1 MTVLNQ
7 ILTNL
12 TFLAAAEQ
20 HAMRQNNGHNA
31 IGTQM
36 VQVVEQERIIRLGFR
51 GYAITEARIDLLISG
66 IPILRVGRIGNHR
79 IHEQRIVG
87 LLLVLQ
93 RVEPR
98 PVVLQG
104 VAVAGNDVVG
114 KNATHHQIHTREV
127 IGVLLKLLRVIHDG
141 IRIAVTSSHSLADM
155 NQQGTGAGCR
165 IVDLDL
171 LAPCKCQ
178 ATISLIS

>member
-1 MTVLNQ
+1 MTVLDQ

-20 HAMRQNNGHNA
+20 HPMRQNDGHNA

-36 VQVVEQERIIRLGFR
+36 VQVVEQESIIRLGLR
-51 GYAITEARIDLLISG
+51 GHAIAETRIDLLVSG
-66 IPILRVGRIGNHR
+66 IPILRIGWVGDHR
-79 IHEQRIVG
+79 IHEQRIVRF
-87 LLLVLQ
+87 LLVLQ

-127 IGVLLKLLRVIHDG
+127 VSVLLELLRVIHDG
-141 IRIAVTSSHSLADM
+141 IRIAVSSSHSLANM
-155 NQQGTGAGCR
+155 NQ
-165 IVDLDL
+165 
-171 LAPCKCQ
+171 
-178 ATISLIS
+178 